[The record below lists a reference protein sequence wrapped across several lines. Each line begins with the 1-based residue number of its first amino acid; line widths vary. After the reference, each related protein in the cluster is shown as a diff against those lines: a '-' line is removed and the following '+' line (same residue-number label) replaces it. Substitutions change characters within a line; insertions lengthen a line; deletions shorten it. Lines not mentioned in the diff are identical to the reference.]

1 MTIVHTRVSGP
12 GSVTN
17 LKWTSVFG
25 WCMVGC
31 GSKNGYQ
38 VDICLEE
45 TRLCVQNMLIILDSE
60 VNIMQGVGGGM

>member
-1 MTIVHTRVSGP
+1 MTTVHTRVSEP
-12 GSVTN
+12 ISVTY
-17 LKWTSVFG
+17 LESTSVFG

-31 GSKNGYQ
+31 GSKNGHQ

-45 TRLCVQNMLIILDSE
+45 TGLCVQNMLTILDSK

>member
-1 MTIVHTRVSGP
+1 MTTVHTRVSGP
-12 GSVTN
+12 GSVTY
-17 LKWTSVFG
+17 LEWTSVFG

-31 GSKNGYQ
+31 GSKNGHQ

-60 VNIMQGVGGGM
+60 VNIMEGVGGGM